1 MGNYLLETKDFIN
14 YVFNYF
20 AMKFQFAFD
29 ISREIAYAK
38 CLLARNLGKML
49 NEKLQDSFSSEV
61 VDMFFIIFVC
71 KSPVFRDF
79 EALPRPKYYAEK
91 EWKGKDNIPGT
102 KVWKKRLQLFVEID
116 FQALYEAELGQETL
130 KVIAKALMSYLETMT
145 YPVVLRKTF
154 DRKAFEQ
161 CVRDILT
168 EHGLL

>member
-1 MGNYLLETKDFIN
+1 M
-14 YVFNYF
+14 
-20 AMKFQFAFD
+20 
-29 ISREIAYAK
+29 
-38 CLLARNLGKML
+38 
-49 NEKLQDSFSSEV
+49 
-61 VDMFFIIFVC
+61 
-71 KSPVFRDF
+71 
-79 EALPRPKYYAEK
+79 
-91 EWKGKDNIPGT
+91 
-102 KVWKKRLQLFVEID
+102 WKKRLQLFVEID

>member
-1 MGNYLLETKDFIN
+1 
-14 YVFNYF
+14 
-20 AMKFQFAFD
+20 
-29 ISREIAYAK
+29 
-38 CLLARNLGKML
+38 ML
-49 NEKLQDSFSSEV
+49 NKEIRIRFHS
-61 VDMFFIIFVC
+61 DMVEMLFAIFVC
-71 KSPVFRDF
+71 QSPEFHDF
-79 EALPRPKYYAEK
+79 ENLPRPKYYAEK